1 MQQPEVL
8 IIGSGVMGRGI
19 AKSFVAAGIPT
30 AILSRNVANV
40 TPGVDERVMLIEKLP
55 QVAPKLIIEAVPEKM
70 ALKLKSY
77 AAIEAAYAGKTV
89 LASNTSTLDLEE
101 LARPLQHPDR
111 FLAIHYFM
119 PAEVNAV
126 VEVAPV
132 RATSTTALDA
142 AVRWIEASGKSVMR
156 LKRAVPG
163 LLINRLQHAIL
174 HEAYHLMDEGV
185 VTAEEIDR
193 CAREILAPR
202 ICITG
207 LIEQKDISGLDTHA
221 LAQQALVPLL
231 HHGDK
236 PGRMLQDLY
245 AAGHLGIKSGR
256 GFYDWSGKD
265 PAEVKA
271 EAARKLEE
279 LLAYLKEHR

>member
-19 AKSFVAAGIPT
+19 AKSFVSAGIPT

-40 TPGVDERVMLIEKLP
+40 TPGVDERVALIEKLP
-55 QVAPKLIIEAVPEKM
+55 PDAPELIIEAVPEKM
-70 ALKLKSY
+70 ALKLQCY
-77 AAIEAAYAGKTV
+77 AVIEAAYAGKPV

-101 LARPLQHPDR
+101 LAQPLQHPDR

-119 PAEVNAV
+119 PADVNAV

-132 RATSTTALDA
+132 RATSTTATET
-142 AVRWIEASGKSVMR
+142 AVRWIEASGKSVML

-236 PGRMLQDLY
+236 PGRKLQDLY
-245 AAGHLGIKSGR
+245 AAGHLGIKSGK
-256 GFYDWSGKD
+256 GFYDWGGKD
-265 PAEVKA
+265 PAKVKA
-271 EAARKLEE
+271 EAARKLED
-279 LLAYLKEHR
+279 LLAYLKERR